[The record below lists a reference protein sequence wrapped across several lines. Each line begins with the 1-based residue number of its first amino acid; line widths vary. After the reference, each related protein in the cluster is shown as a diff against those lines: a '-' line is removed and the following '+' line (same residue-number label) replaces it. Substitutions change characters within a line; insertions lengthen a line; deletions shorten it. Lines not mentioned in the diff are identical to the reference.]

1 MSGNATDVRRFVQQ
15 IVGDMRNLPIV
26 GEVVSVNGEACC
38 VKLSSGL
45 EVKGVRLK
53 ATITQGKQ
61 KVLLTP
67 LVGSDVII
75 MSSTGDL
82 NNLFVVS
89 VNEIEK
95 LEILN
100 NDVTIVINDKVTVDV
115 AGVNLASTLVDLCD
129 TLLTFQVYTGVG
141 PSGTAL
147 PATQQKITKL
157 KKEFETIFK

>member
-1 MSGNATDVRRFVQQ
+1 MSATATDVRRFIQQ
-15 IVGDMRNLPIV
+15 IVGDMRNLPII
-26 GEVVSVNGEACC
+26 GEVVSVNGEECS

-53 ATITQGKQ
+53 ATITEGKQ

-67 LVGSDVII
+67 LVGSDVVV

-89 VNEIEK
+89 INEVEK

-100 NDVTIVINDKVTVDV
+100 NDVTIVIDDKVTVDV
-115 AGVNLASTLVDLCD
+115 AGVNLASTLNDLCD
-129 TLLTFQVYTGVG
+129 TLASFQVYTGVG

-147 PATQQKITKL
+147 PPTQQKIIKL
-157 KKEFETIFK
+157 KKDFETIFK